1 MRKGIDVSSYQGKI
15 DWDEVKDYIDF
26 AIIRCGFGNDL
37 VSQDDSEYRRNAE
50 ECARLKIPF
59 GTYLFSYATDLRM
72 IESEVKHTLR
82 LVKDKKLEYPIFLDV
97 EERTQLNLPK
107 EKLTEIV
114 SYYCKRMEDEG
125 YYVGIYASLD
135 VLNTKLDSSELA
147 KYDKWVAEWNKDF
160 TYKHPSGLW
169 QYTDNGRI
177 PGIPTRVDEDR
188 AFYDYPKII
197 RDSGLNHLGD
207 STSLKYKT
215 GDTLYLNGSTYK
227 SEDGLEKLKTY
238 KNKKVKIIDTS
249 SDESKSA
256 PYKLNIG
263 GYAREEDL
271 TVERENCFFIIKW
284 FFEKFRKNG

>member
-15 DWDEVKDYIDF
+15 DWNEVKDYIDF

-82 LVKDKKLEYPIFLDV
+82 LIKDKKLEYPIFLDV

-114 SYYCKRMEDEG
+114 SYYCKRMEEEG

-147 KYDKWVAEWNKDF
+147 KYDKWVAEWNKNF
-160 TYKHPSGLW
+160 TYRHPSGLW
-169 QYTDNGRI
+169 QYTDNGKI

-197 RDSGLNHLGD
+197 RGSGLNHLGD
-207 STSLKYKT
+207 TTSLKYKT

-227 SEDGLEKLKTY
+227 NEDGSEKLKTY
-238 KNKKVKIIDTS
+238 KNKKVKITDVS
-249 SDESKSA
+249 SNEEKKA
-256 PYKLNIG
+256 PYKVDVG
-263 GYAREEDL
+263 GFVKEVDL
-271 TVERENCFFIIKW
+271 TIKKELCPIIKW
-284 FFEKFRKNG
+284 FLSLFRKDK